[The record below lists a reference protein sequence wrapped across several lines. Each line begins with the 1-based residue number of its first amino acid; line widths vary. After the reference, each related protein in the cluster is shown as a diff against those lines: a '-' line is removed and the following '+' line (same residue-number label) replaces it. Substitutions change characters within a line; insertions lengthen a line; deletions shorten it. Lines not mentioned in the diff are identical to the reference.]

1 MNNWIEHEYLNKN
14 TIEGRMYQQNLAM
27 SVLKKGNTMIIAPTA
42 MGKTVVAAL
51 VAAERLKTY
60 EKSKILILAPSKPL
74 TLQHE
79 KSFKTFLNTSV
90 VSLTGN
96 DKPSDRKKLWEEN
109 QVICATPQ
117 TVESDIISR
126 EYNFSDV
133 SLIIFDEC
141 HHAVGSYSYVYLAQK
156 YVQQSN
162 NQLILGLTAS
172 PGWEEKKLKKFPEIF
187 MLMK

>member
-1 MNNWIEHEYLNKN
+1 M
-14 TIEGRMYQQNLAM
+14 
-27 SVLKKGNTMIIAPTA
+27 
-42 MGKTVVAAL
+42 
-51 VAAERLKTY
+51 
-60 EKSKILILAPSKPL
+60 
-74 TLQHE
+74 QHE

-96 DKPSDRKKLWEEN
+96 DKPSERKKLWDEN

-126 EYNFSDV
+126 EYNFKDV

-156 YVQQSN
+156 YIQQGK

-172 PGWEEKKLKKFPEIF
+172 PGWEKSKIKEVSKNIYVNEIIIKSEDDPDVAPYFNLVQTKWIKVKLTPELQEIKD
-187 MLMK
+187 LINETLKIRLKTG